1 MDTEFA
7 MVFQNVT
14 SKPTRNGVAGQAR
27 DLVKIRTSGRGFFEF
42 TDSAIAFVGASG
54 LTEGVLTLFCRHTS
68 ASLTIQENASP
79 EVLDDLLD
87 WFDRLAP
94 EAPERYRHGVEGP
107 DDMPAHLRT
116 VLTASTLSIPV
127 VDARPVLGTWQ
138 GIFLIE
144 HRSAPHV
151 RQVVLHMMGV

>member
-1 MDTEFA
+1 ME
-7 MVFQNVT
+7 V
-14 SKPTRNGVAGQAR
+14 G
-27 DLVKIRTSGRGFFEF
+27 TSGRGFVEV
-42 TDSAIAFVGASG
+42 TDQVAAFVSASK
-54 LTEGVLTLFCRHTS
+54 LKEGVLTLFCRHTS

-79 EVLDDLLD
+79 EVLEDLLD
-87 WFDRLAP
+87 WLDRLAP
-94 EAPERYRHGVEGP
+94 EAPERYRHRIEGP

-138 GIFLIE
+138 GIYLIE

-151 RQVVLHMMGV
+151 RQIVLHMMGV

>member
-1 MDTEFA
+1 MEI
-7 MVFQNVT
+7 
-14 SKPTRNGVAGQAR
+14 G
-27 DLVKIRTSGRGFFEF
+27 TSGRGFFEL
-42 TDSAIAFVGASG
+42 TDSITAFVTASG
-54 LTEGVLTLFCRHTS
+54 LKEGVLTLFCRHTS
-68 ASLTIQENASP
+68 ASLTIQENAST

-94 EAPERYRHGVEGP
+94 EAPERYRHGIEGP

-127 VDARPVLGTWQ
+127 VDARPVLGTLQ
-138 GIFLIE
+138 GIYLIE

>member
-1 MDTEFA
+1 MEI
-7 MVFQNVT
+7 
-14 SKPTRNGVAGQAR
+14 G
-27 DLVKIRTSGRGFFEF
+27 TSGRGFFEL
-42 TDSAIAFVGASG
+42 TDSITAFVTASG
-54 LTEGVLTLFCRHTS
+54 LKEGVLTLFCRHTS
-68 ASLTIQENASP
+68 ASLTIQENAST

-94 EAPERYRHGVEGP
+94 EAPERYRHGIEGP

-138 GIFLIE
+138 GIYLIE